1 MMYRCNVRRDLTVLQ
16 LLGRV
21 AYSSSY
27 GRTDSKKPCKIGYNS
42 DSFDFVRIIKN
53 ELLLLL
59 LSKPAR
65 LGSTSRATLLVAFS
79 LTGKAIL
86 GLLLLLNFLIFSLV
100 RFQSFCKRVV
110 SATA

>member
-16 LLGRV
+16 LLVRR
-21 AYSSSY
+21 AYSGLY
-27 GRTDSKKPCKIGYNS
+27 GRTGAKKPCKIGYNS
-42 DSFDFVRIIKN
+42 GSFDFVRIIKN

-59 LSKPAR
+59 LSKP
-65 LGSTSRATLLVAFS
+65 GSTSRATLLVAFS

-100 RFQSFCKRVV
+100 KIQSFCKRQ
-110 SATA
+110 S